1 MKNTNSKEKWIT
13 GLILA
18 LCMIAVSPVLAQ
30 EATSSEQ
37 TTEVPTQETAASIDS
52 ISLVSTSAE
61 EVSFVTERPAKVG
74 PAEATP
80 EIPAK
85 IESAAQAEPEKPA
98 KVEPAAEA
106 TPEIPATIESAAQA
120 EPEKPA
126 KVEPAAE
133 DRKSVV

>member
-37 TTEVPTQETAASIDS
+37 TTEVLTQETAASIDS
-52 ISLVSTSAE
+52 TSLVSTSAE
-61 EVSFVTERPAKVG
+61 EVSFVTENPAKVE
-74 PAEATP
+74 PAAEATP

-85 IESAAQAEPEKPA
+85 IESAAQAEPEKPRSRKA
-98 KVEPAAEA
+98 ETSALFVPVE
-106 TPEIPATIESAAQA
+106 
-120 EPEKPA
+120 
-126 KVEPAAE
+126 
-133 DRKSVV
+133 R